1 MVIKKL
7 SNLSK
12 VIKPALL
19 LLALYHFC
27 PLLCPSLVEMFP
39 WYFQFSWRDLYSSPF
54 YCFPLFLCIV
64 HWRRPSCLFLLFFRT
79 LNLVGYKFPFL
90 PFAFH
95 LSQIPRRAV
104 LKNVL
109 TIGQL
114 LSSPILV
121 RSCLK
126 FCMLGFSVTC
136 TKNFQM
142 SKLGWEK
149 AEESEMKL

>member
-126 FCMLGFSVTC
+126 FCMLGFSVTY